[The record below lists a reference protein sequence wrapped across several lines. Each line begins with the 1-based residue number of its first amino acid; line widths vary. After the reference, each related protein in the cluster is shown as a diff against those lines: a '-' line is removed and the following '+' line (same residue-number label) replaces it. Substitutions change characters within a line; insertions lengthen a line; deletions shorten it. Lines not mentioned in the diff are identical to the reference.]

1 MIKIVLRGFR
11 FDLLGSA
18 KLADIGKATNMWQ
31 SCCSWTATESLSM
44 ETFSLSFHCVSGIM
58 SLFLTSL
65 VDASQQSMGARP
77 PVLPRAFLFVRVN
90 ASQGVR
96 GWSLRA
102 AIPLKA

>member
-1 MIKIVLRGFR
+1 
-11 FDLLGSA
+11 
-18 KLADIGKATNMWQ
+18 
-31 SCCSWTATESLSM
+31 M

-58 SLFLTSL
+58 SSFLTSL

-77 PVLPRAFLFVRVN
+77 PVLPRAFLFGRVN
-90 ASQGVR
+90 ASQVAR